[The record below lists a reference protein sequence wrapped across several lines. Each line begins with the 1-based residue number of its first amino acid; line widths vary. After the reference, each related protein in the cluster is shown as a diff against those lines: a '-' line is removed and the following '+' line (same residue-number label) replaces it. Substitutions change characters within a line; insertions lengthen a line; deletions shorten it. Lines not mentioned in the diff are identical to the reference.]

1 MELPAPATPSSS
13 RSSVLRFFRS
23 LVGGKSSHQDPEQ
36 ALVLGRG
43 REQDVIPLMG
53 TEDALGPGQEEMVFQ
68 AKMSHALYLP
78 GPKGSYHQ
86 MDTGGLGMGD
96 SGVHAPSELQEDGVQ
111 GPEGKLA
118 LAVAGQDLPTDQR
131 EKEEDDETEEA
142 SGDMRTVGRGHF
154 AQAMCGDDE
163 SLPMAMGSL
172 EISPEAFTAEE
183 EKECLLQNLR
193 LSSAKAE
200 GTPWN
205 RLLNMYKQLRKPAT
219 AKESLAH
226 QENEEDVEVEE
237 QEEREKEEDSSFSL
251 SVHGFATIQSPL
263 HKTFKSTDTVGF
275 VENELK
281 KLLAVQRESRLWKTG
296 GQEGRE
302 LLIQPEVTLEEAG
315 IVDGQISLSF
325 TGLDYDSEL
334 KLGHLLLEE
343 MDEMGNWP
351 PD

>member
-23 LVGGKSSHQDPEQ
+23 LVGGKSSQQDSDQ
-36 ALVLGRG
+36 TLVLGRG

-53 TEDALGPGQEEMVFQ
+53 TEEASGPGQEEQLLQ
-68 AKMSHALYLP
+68 AKMSHALHLP
-78 GPKGSYHQ
+78 RSKESHPHI
-86 MDTGGLGMGD
+86 DIAGLGMGD
-96 SGVHAPSELQEDGVQ
+96 SGLHATSELQEDGVQ
-111 GPEGKLA
+111 GLEGRLA
-118 LAVAGQDLPTDQR
+118 MAVAVQDLL
-131 EKEEDDETEEA
+131 EKEEEGGEA
-142 SGDMRTVGRGHF
+142 SGDMRSVSRGHF
-154 AQAMCGDDE
+154 AQAMCGEDE

-193 LSSAKAE
+193 LGSAKAE

-205 RLLNMYKQLRKPAT
+205 RLLNIYKQLRKPT
-219 AKESLAH
+219 TVKESLTH

-237 QEEREKEEDSSFSL
+237 EEDSSFSL
-251 SVHGFATIQSPL
+251 SVHGFATLQSPL

-315 IVDGQISLSF
+315 IVDGQ
-325 TGLDYDSEL
+325 
-334 KLGHLLLEE
+334 HLLLEE